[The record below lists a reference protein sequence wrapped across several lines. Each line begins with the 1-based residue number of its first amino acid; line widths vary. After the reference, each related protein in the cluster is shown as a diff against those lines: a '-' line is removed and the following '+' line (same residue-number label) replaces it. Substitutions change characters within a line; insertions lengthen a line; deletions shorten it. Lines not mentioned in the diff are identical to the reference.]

1 MSGFYAAIGSLG
13 SLPGRDRV
21 LGVGRSEA
29 IALEDARQGGLADP
43 GTPRQVYA
51 LVELTPAQHS
61 RVLCGELDAVELGL
75 APPANHQHH

>member
-13 SLPGRDRV
+13 TLPGRDRV
-21 LGVGRSEA
+21 LGVGRTEA
-29 IALEDARQGGLADP
+29 IALEDARQGALADP
-43 GTPRQVYA
+43 DVPRRVYA

>member
-13 SLPGRDRV
+13 TLPGRDRV
-21 LGVGRSEA
+21 LGVGRTEA
-29 IALEDARQGGLADP
+29 IALEDARQGALADP

-61 RVLCGELDAVELGL
+61 RVLCGELDATELGL

>member
-51 LVELTPAQHS
+51 LVELTPTQYR